1 MLKSRALGYGTDKTS
16 LFSATPLIDQGR
28 FSGLKPSLVLFP
40 FTISL
45 IMNEPPNMGLSEA
58 TGLFSS
64 QNILSSQSL
73 LSISRKKFFFYST
86 IFFFHYEKVKYLFS
100 SFEKNK

>member
-1 MLKSRALGYGTDKTS
+1 MTPIDDTFLSLSRLPSQRGGGSPGAPSKGMRLMLKSRALGYGTDKTS

-45 IMNEPPNMGLSEA
+45 IMNEPPNMGLSEG
-58 TGLFSS
+58 T
-64 QNILSSQSL
+64 
-73 LSISRKKFFFYST
+73 
-86 IFFFHYEKVKYLFS
+86 
-100 SFEKNK
+100 